1 MLPANW
7 ALQNYS
13 FCCGTAIH
21 LRDEP
26 HPCGAKLPQAYKHTR
41 GLDTAHAIWYKDAVE
56 GQQIVR
62 YCGREFSAQEID
74 WIRNLIAQ
82 DSAISRFQI
91 SKRFCEY
98 ADWRKPDG
106 GLKDMSCRVALL
118 KMARAGVLRLPV
130 PKNPQGRPDKK
141 VSRTREGAR
150 QADVHKKAGEFD
162 LHLRIV
168 DAQSSSLWNELIG
181 RYHYLGYTP
190 LSGAQLR
197 YFVDS
202 QEGIVALLSFSAAAW
217 STQPRDT
224 FIGWGSAERKKNL
237 QYVVNNSRFLILPWI
252 HSKGLASRI
261 LSMAARRLPADWQ
274 ARYNY
279 RPVLLETFVERD
291 RFEGTC
297 YKAAGWQCVGE
308 TKGRG
313 KLDVRNEYS
322 LPVKTIWLMPLS
334 ADFRARLLQ

>member
-1 MLPANW
+1 MGE
-7 ALQNYS
+7 Q
-13 FCCGTAIH
+13 
-21 LRDEP
+21 EV
-26 HPCGAKLPQAYKHTR
+26 
-41 GLDTAHAIWYKDAVE
+41 VE
-56 GQQIVR
+56 AEAC
-62 YCGREFSAQEID
+62 YCGRKFTQQEID

-82 DSAISRFQI
+82 DPCISRLQI

-98 ADWRKPDG
+98 ADWRRSDG

-118 KMARAGVLRLPV
+118 KMARSGVLRLPA

-141 VSRTREGAR
+141 VSRTRQGAR
-150 QADVHKKAGEFD
+150 QPDIYNNVGDFD
-162 LHLRIV
+162 LSLRFV
-168 DAQSSSLWNELIG
+168 DADNSALWNELIG

-202 QEGIVALLSFSAAAW
+202 QYGVLALLSFSAAAW
-217 STQPRDT
+217 STQPRDLW
-224 FIGWGSAERKKNL
+224 IGWDNQQRKENL
-237 QYVVNNSRFLILPWI
+237 QYVVNNSRFLILPWV
-252 HSKGLASRI
+252 HSKGLASRV
-261 LSMAARRLPADWQ
+261 LAMAARRLPADWQ

-291 RFEGTC
+291 RFKGTC

-313 KLDVRNEYS
+313 KLDVCNEYA
-322 LPVKTIWLMPLS
+322 LPVKTVWLLPLQFN
-334 ADFRARLLQ
+334 FRKRLCDEQA

>member
-1 MLPANW
+1 VAEQEVV
-7 ALQNYS
+7 ATRYS
-13 FCCGTAIH
+13 
-21 LRDEP
+21 
-26 HPCGAKLPQAYKHTR
+26 
-41 GLDTAHAIWYKDAVE
+41 
-56 GQQIVR
+56 
-62 YCGREFSAQEID
+62 GREFSPQEID

-82 DSAISRFQI
+82 DPAISRFQI

-150 QADVHKKAGEFD
+150 QTDVHKKAGEFD

-168 DAQSSSLWNELIG
+168 DAQSSSLWNEVIG
-181 RYHYLGYTP
+181 RYHYLGCTP

-202 QEGIVALLSFSAAAW
+202 QDGVVALLSFSAAAW
-217 STQPRDT
+217 STEPRDR
-224 FIGWGSAERKKNL
+224 FIGWGSELRRKNL

-252 HSKGLASRI
+252 HSKGLASRV

-291 RFEGTC
+291 RFKGTS
-297 YKAAGWQCVGE
+297 YKAAGWCCVGE

-313 KLDVRNEYS
+313 RLDVRNEYK
-322 LPVKTIWLMPLS
+322 LPVKTIWLLPLQS
-334 ADFRARLLQ
+334 DFRAHLCAGAPR

>member
-1 MLPANW
+1 V
-7 ALQNYS
+7 
-13 FCCGTAIH
+13 
-21 LRDEP
+21 D
-26 HPCGAKLPQAYKHTR
+26 
-41 GLDTAHAIWYKDAVE
+41 

-62 YCGREFSAQEID
+62 YCGRDFSPQEID
-74 WIRNLIAQ
+74 WIRNLVAQ
-82 DSAISRFQI
+82 DPAISRFQI

-118 KMARAGVLRLPV
+118 KMARAGILRLPA
-130 PKNPQGRPDKK
+130 PKNPQGRAEKK
-141 VSRTREGAR
+141 VCRIPSPAAR
-150 QADVHKKAGEFD
+150 RQPDIHKKAGELD
-162 LHLRIV
+162 LHLRIA
-168 DAQSSSLWNELIG
+168 DEQSSSLWNELIG

-202 QEGIVALLSFSAAAW
+202 QDGIVALLSFSAAAW
-217 STQPRDT
+217 STEPRDRW
-224 FIGWGSAERKKNL
+224 IGWSTTDRKKNL

-252 HSKGLASRI
+252 HSKGLASRV
-261 LSMAARRLPADWQ
+261 LSMAARRLPSDWQ

-291 RFEGTC
+291 RFKGTC

-322 LPVKTIWLMPLS
+322 LPVKTIWLMALS